1 MNRRLLV
8 QILPAILFFL
18 IILFVIS
25 VYFEWQLSGNEQSG
39 STAVVT
45 TAAPMEII
53 STSGVL
59 IISDYDWKING
70 VSVKSD
76 NNAKF
81 GDSVYAHV
89 TLTSSKHDY
98 ENYVYFMIIIDDGKC
113 FSDDFYAKLTENNY
127 IQCDRAIIYSD
138 SPDANASGDSRRIG
152 INTQI
157 NEGESKEFVYY
168 FPVDPFINDYGT
180 YFMLISYVNQDN
192 VVEYIEIDK
201 RHGVKI

>member
-8 QILPAILFFL
+8 KILPAILFFL

-25 VYFEWQLSGNEQSG
+25 VYFEWQISGNEQSG

-53 STSGVL
+53 STSGAL

-127 IQCDRAIIYSD
+127 IQCDRTILYSD
-138 SPDANASGDSRRIG
+138 SPDAASSGDSRRIG
-152 INTQI
+152 VNTKI
-157 NEGESKEFVYY
+157 NEGESKEFVYH
-168 FPVDPFINDYGT
+168 FQVDPFINDYGT
-180 YFMLISYVNQDN
+180 YYMLISYINQDN
-192 VVEYIEIDK
+192 VMEYIEIDQK
-201 RHGVKI
+201 HGIKI